1 MLINNLAKLSRSSR
15 NAGSASLII
24 IGALAMYNWI
34 VAPHTA
40 YLAAAQQHEVVVA
53 TVARKNEH
61 ITKMVEIKRK
71 KLEELR
77 EQSAHLLSTIFTAD
91 KATEF
96 FSDLQAI
103 SEQSGCTVHSLNFVG
118 NTPDYKSGHLEDSA
132 GVVDKSAILSVIGGY
147 SDIIKLFERL
157 QMRSEKVWIDSVR
170 MQTVDRRSANPQ
182 CDITLRIHTI
192 PSKESTL

>member
-15 NAGSASLII
+15 NAASASLILI
-24 IGALAMYNWI
+24 AALAMYNWI
-34 VAPHTA
+34 
-40 YLAAAQQHEVVVA
+40 AQQHEVVVA

-71 KLEELR
+71 KLEKLR

-103 SEQSGCTVHSLNFVG
+103 SEQSGCTVHSLNFVS
-118 NTPDYKSGHLEDSA
+118 NTSELKSGRAEDDT
-132 GVVDKSAILSVIGGY
+132 GVVDRGAVLSIIGEY
-147 SDIIKLFERL
+147 KNIIKLLERL
-157 QMRSEKVWIDSVR
+157 QMRSEKVWIESVR
-170 MQTVDRRSANPQ
+170 MQTVDRRSANPR
-182 CDITLRIHTI
+182 CDITLRIHAI
-192 PSKESTL
+192 PNKESTL